1 MHVVPPRPYTDPKI
15 TVVVP
20 AMNEARNLEVVLPK
34 LPTGVEI
41 ILVDGHS
48 VDETKAVVERVRP
61 DAQFLQQTRRG
72 KGNALAVGFA
82 AATGDII
89 VMFDADGSAD
99 PAEISRYVDVLKGGA
114 DFAKGS
120 RVIDGGGSMDITW
133 LRSLGNRALTLLTN
147 VVFGT
152 RYTDLCYGYN
162 AFWADILPHID
173 LPSPERASNQMHWG
187 DGFEIETLINCRVAV
202 AQLAVAEVPSIEQLR
217 LFGDSNLDAM
227 KDGLRVLKTLMTEWS
242 RARVIRRKGRV
253 PMANSDQRY
262 EPQAVAEI
270 LPVAAGTKS
279 SETMSAGR
287 ASTNENPGTISDR
300 LLDQTA

>member
-1 MHVVPPRPYTDPKI
+1 
-15 TVVVP
+15 
-20 AMNEARNLEVVLPK
+20 
-34 LPTGVEI
+34 
-41 ILVDGHS
+41 
-48 VDETKAVVERVRP
+48 
-61 DAQFLQQTRRG
+61 
-72 KGNALAVGFA
+72 
-82 AATGDII
+82 
-89 VMFDADGSAD
+89 
-99 PAEISRYVDVLKGGA
+99 
-114 DFAKGS
+114 
-120 RVIDGGGSMDITW
+120 
-133 LRSLGNRALTLLTN
+133 
-147 VVFGT
+147 
-152 RYTDLCYGYN
+152 
-162 AFWADILPHID
+162 
-173 LPSPERASNQMHWG
+173 MHWG